1 MKNLLERCGKQ
12 GNHVFVLWLSLRIE
26 ILQLEAES
34 ALKRT

>member
-12 GNHVFVLWLSLRIE
+12 DNHVFVLRLSLRIE